1 MPADR
6 VESIRSYV
14 SIQQQPHDFQVPI
27 LRGEAESQVTVFRSR
42 VWKQMV
48 SIFYAAGGRGQREG
62 DSSPASQKPIDRL
75 QFEKDGRGLR
85 GAIRI
90 RSTVAKQVDQI
101 HLHAAF
107 ARDTSGR
114 NQHQRLIE

>member
-6 VESIRSYV
+6 VESIRIFA

-48 SIFYAAGGRGQREG
+48 SIFCTAKRRRDRES
-62 DSSPASQKPIDRL
+62 DSSPASQKPIDGL
-75 QFEKDGRGLR
+75 QFEKDGRALR

-90 RSTVAKQVDQI
+90 RSVVAKQVD
-101 HLHAAF
+101 
-107 ARDTSGR
+107 
-114 NQHQRLIE
+114 